1 MRSPTTSAPQR
12 AQTISPI
19 AISPRLR
26 PLQTTHCCASHAR
39 RVRRRSSVYPRA
51 RCPLLGPLPLWERA
65 TPHSQQNHSGEGLLT
80 RDPSPGFSLTL
91 ETTLSHR
98 GRGSSPVAATPKS
111 LDLTMNLSALLQ
123 ARHAA
128 NKPVRTA
135 LIGAGKFG
143 SMFLAQVPHTAGLE
157 VPVIVDLDPTR
168 AREACRTVGWDGNRI
183 VATTFTA
190 DVSKAVSSDIDVV
203 VEATGNPAV
212 GIKHARAAIANG
224 KHIVMVNVEADV
236 LAGPLLAE
244 EARKAGVVYSLAYGD
259 QPALTAEMV
268 DWARATGF
276 HVVAAGKGTKYLPAY
291 HDVTP
296 DSVWQHYGLTAG
308 EAQSAGMNPQMFN
321 SFLDGTKSAIEMAAI
336 ANATGLDVPSEGLL
350 FPPCGVDD
358 LPHVLRPRD
367 HGGVLERSGL
377 VEVVSSLERDGRP
390 VFRDLRWGVYV
401 VLEAPNDYAADC
413 FRQYGLKTDG
423 SGRYAA
429 MYKPYHLIGLE
440 LNISIL
446 SAALRKE
453 PTGQPH
459 GFRGDVAAV
468 AKRGLRAGE
477 MLDGE
482 GGYTVWGKLMP
493 AAASLKVGA
502 LPIGLAHRVKLK
514 RELAHGAVVRW
525 DDVEI
530 DLGDETVRTR
540 RAMEERF
547 GAAR

>member
-1 MRSPTTSAPQR
+1 
-12 AQTISPI
+12 
-19 AISPRLR
+19 
-26 PLQTTHCCASHAR
+26 
-39 RVRRRSSVYPRA
+39 
-51 RCPLLGPLPLWERA
+51 
-65 TPHSQQNHSGEGLLT
+65 
-80 RDPSPGFSLTL
+80 
-91 ETTLSHR
+91 
-98 GRGSSPVAATPKS
+98 
-111 LDLTMNLSALLQ
+111 MNLSHLLN
-123 ARHAA
+123 ARRAA
-128 NKPVRTA
+128 GKPVRVA

-143 SMFLAQVPHTAGLE
+143 SMFLSQVPHTPGLE
-157 VPVIVDLDPTR
+157 VPVIVDLDPDR
-168 AREACRTVGWDGNRI
+168 ARAACRTVGWDAERI
-183 VATTFTA
+183 ATTTFTA
-190 DVSKAVSSDIDVV
+190 DGAMATSGPIEVI

-212 GIKHARAAIANG
+212 GIKHARAAIAAG

-276 HVVAAGKGTKYLPAY
+276 RVVAAGKGTKYLPAY

-296 DSVWQHYGLTAG
+296 AGVWSHYGLAAN

-336 ANATGLDVPSEGLL
+336 ANATGLDVPTGGLL

-358 LPHVLRPRD
+358 LPHMMRPRD
-367 HGGVLERSGL
+367 NGGVLEKSGL

-413 FRQYGLKTDG
+413 FKQYGLKTDA

-446 SAALRKE
+446 SAALRNE
-453 PTGQPH
+453 PTGQAQ
-459 GFRGDVAAV
+459 GFRGDVASV
-468 AKRGLRAGE
+468 AKRDLRAGE

-493 AAASLKVGA
+493 AAASLSAGA
-502 LPIGLAHRVKLK
+502 LPIGLAHRVKLNNDIP
-514 RELAHGAVVRW
+514 HGAVVRW
-525 DDVEI
+525 SDVEI
-530 DLGDETVRTR
+530 DGADEAIKTR
-540 RAMEERF
+540 RAMEARF
-547 GAAR
+547 GGASR